1 MSRDV
6 AIGKHLALL
15 RERAGIRQHELAK
28 RLGWSTAMM
37 SRIESGERA
46 LSSEELDTIAGA
58 IGGEEVRHFI
68 ERLPRQWSVIEE
80 PSFDEPD
87 SDLIWEAEQAAQSL
101 RSLASK
107 PDIKPFFERRL
118 ARYEEELRSSAL
130 NLLDRRYRIALAG
143 SIAAGK
149 STASCRAE
157 GLEVPNPKGM
167 PTPVLEAGRGGVTLC
182 EVHVRRGPGYGILI
196 EPCTDEEVRQ
206 YVSDFARGL
215 FDPSADER
223 GAEVGDNPQGV
234 SREIDRALR
243 NMAKLPRQH
252 FPRQADGSRQAS
264 IDHARVL
271 AEKTGDVRAFT
282 VEVLD
287 LMQLHKRDRRDMWHR
302 GDEEKDP
309 LVWLQNAFRQV
320 NNGLNPEFSLPK
332 RIEIIV
338 PNAPL
343 GDDAYIVT
351 LIDTQGI
358 DDVAGRADLEQHF
371 DDAHTI
377 VVLCTKF
384 DEAPSVHIRNLLER
398 ARAAGVRT
406 LEKQTAVLVLP
417 RPDEAIQMTESGVPV
432 ETVQDGYDLKADQIR
447 LKLPWLKL
455 DDRSLLFFNSAED
468 NPEQLRGFLR
478 RRIDDLRESH
488 RVRLK
493 EIVAGANALV
503 DDFEREQAEEALRQ
517 ASRPLVVWLQ
527 NNAALAGPPASHVQD
542 SLLDA
547 TDTAHPA
554 TIRASVAR
562 EGNWPRLS
570 YGHHLSHGARTM
582 ATQMLEPKLHG
593 FREIAS
599 NVMQRD
605 ELAAGHHLVLQA
617 VRAMEEGFDGLI
629 RKVQLVGQSVYS
641 DDLEGDADFWQG
653 CVREWKRGAG
663 YRDRVNR
670 RNAGWFQTD
679 LGKDADTRVVD
690 LISEEWSRTVG
701 AVTELMPA
709 N

>member
-1 MSRDV
+1 
-6 AIGKHLALL
+6 
-15 RERAGIRQHELAK
+15 
-28 RLGWSTAMM
+28 MM

-46 LSSEELDTIAGA
+46 LSDEELNIVADA
-58 IGGEEVRHFI
+58 IGGDGVKAFI
-68 ERLPRQWSVIEE
+68 GRLPRQWSVIEE

-87 SDLIWEAEQAAQSL
+87 SDLIWEAEQAAQAI
-101 RSLASK
+101 RSLAAK

-118 ARYEEELRSSAL
+118 TRYEEELRSSAL

-149 STASCRAE
+149 STATCRAE

-182 EVHVRRGPGYGILI
+182 EVHLRRGPGYGILI

-206 YVSDFARGL
+206 HVSDFARGL
-215 FDPSADER
+215 LDPPADEKSPE
-223 GAEVGDNPQGV
+223 AGDAPQGV

-252 FPRQADGSRQAS
+252 FPRQADGSRQPS

-271 AEKTGDVRAFT
+271 AEKSGDVRAFT

-302 GDEEKDP
+302 EDEEKDP
-309 LVWLQNAFRQV
+309 LVWLQGAFRQV

-338 PNAPL
+338 PNSPL
-343 GDDAYIVT
+343 GDDTYSVT

-384 DEAPSVHIRNLLER
+384 DEAPSIHIRNLLER

-417 RPDEAIQMTESGVPV
+417 RPEEAIQMTESGVPV

-447 LKLPWLKL
+447 LKLSWLKL
-455 DDRSLLFFNSAED
+455 DDRSLLFFNSAEE
-468 NPEQLRGFLR
+468 NPEHLRGFLR
-478 RRIDDLRESH
+478 RRIEDLRESH
-488 RVRLK
+488 RVLLRQ
-493 EIVAGANALV
+493 IVAGAVALV
-503 DDFEREQAEEALRQ
+503 DDFEREQADEALRQ
-517 ASRPLVVWLQ
+517 ASRPLAVWLE
-527 NNAALAGPPASHVQD
+527 NNAALAGAPASHVQD

-547 TDTAHPA
+547 TKTAHPA

-570 YGHHLSHGARTM
+570 YGHHLSHGARRM
-582 ATQMLEPKLHG
+582 ATQILESKLHG

-599 NVMQRD
+599 NVLQRD
-605 ELAAGHHLVLQA
+605 ELTSGHHLVLQA

-641 DDLEGDADFWQG
+641 DDLEEDADFWQN
-653 CVREWKRGAG
+653 CVREWKRGSG
-663 YRDRVNR
+663 YRDRVNQ
-670 RNAGWFQTD
+670 RNAGWFATEA
-679 LGKDADTRVVD
+679 GKDADARVTG
-690 LISEEWSRTVG
+690 LIADEWAKTVT
-701 AVTELMPA
+701 AVTELMPTH
-709 N
+709 